1 MERVGQEQQGFR
13 EHEGILS
20 KLSRAQTL
28 QGLFLLIATCA
39 ANNPTKSLN
48 TALHWTASRPNGKIR
63 SRVKEGIDLWKHS

>member
-28 QGLFLLIATCA
+28 QRLFLFNRDLRCKQP
-39 ANNPTKSLN
+39 NQKPEHGS
-48 TALHWTASRPNGKIR
+48 ALDGK
-63 SRVKEGIDLWKHS
+63 